1 MQLTEQFHIPD
12 EYVDACNRLTTLVE
26 RHADRLLAEEYWA
39 KNHIEGVANQTG
51 QSYTYIRDD
60 EYEAF
65 NGVDAYLYSRFKRC
79 VYQRVASV
87 LEAQSDEYQAF
98 QFVTETVEERK
109 IKAIGW
115 KNIRE
120 QLFTEN
126 SPYLQ
131 WAVLESVVEQL
142 NNHYGTHGNF
152 SDCYTDLV
160 DTPEPNGTLP
170 YAPDT
175 GDYHI
180 HDVATEAGHLQAP
193 STPPTHSPQTHTTTG
208 VITKSVSQFTHGL
221 PICSNTGQW
230 VRQQF
235 TSPNMAIRS
244 ICR

>member
-65 NGVDAYLYSRFKRC
+65 NGVDGYLYSRFKRC

-142 NNHYGTHGNF
+142 NNITTRTETF
-152 SDCYTDLV
+152 PTV
-160 DTPEPNGTLP
+160 TLIWLIHRNR
-170 YAPDT
+170 T
-175 GDYHI
+175 GHCRMRLI
-180 HDVATEAGHLQAP
+180 R
-193 STPPTHSPQTHTTTG
+193 
-208 VITKSVSQFTHGL
+208 VITTSTMSQPRLDTYKHPQRPRLTHPRL
-221 PICSNTGQW
+221 IP
-230 VRQQF
+230 RLE
-235 TSPNMAIRS
+235 
-244 ICR
+244 